1 MKDIAAVILA
11 AGRGTRMKSQTPKVL
26 HPILGKPIIGYIL
39 DAARGV
45 GAGEIV
51 VVAGFGKEALK
62 DALKGTKVVIQKEL
76 LGSGDAVNAVRP
88 LLGRFKGDI
97 LIICGDTPLLEPNT
111 LKSLIK
117 RHKASDAAA
126 TVLTANVP
134 NPTSYGRIVKDS
146 RGWVVRIV
154 EELEADLSEKCI
166 SEINSGTYC
175 FKTGDLFEALDEVR
189 PDNKKKE
196 YFLTDA
202 IAILHKKGKKVEA
215 IAAEDADTIIGINSR
230 RGLSEATR
238 ILKEKI
244 LNSLMDSGVT
254 IVDPSTTISA
264 QDVQI
269 SPDTVIYPNTV
280 IECDVVIGRY
290 WHIGPF
296 ARMRGHVELG
306 DMVEVGN
313 FVELIRTKVG
323 SRTKIKH
330 HTYLGDSVLGED
342 VNIGAGT
349 ITANFDGRKKNKTII
364 GARASIGVG
373 AIFIAPVE
381 IGAGATVGAGSVVP
395 KGRNVPRG
403 ATVVGVPAKILRY
416 KKRG

>member
-146 RGWVVRIV
+146 R
-154 EELEADLSEKCI
+154 
-166 SEINSGTYC
+166 
-175 FKTGDLFEALDEVR
+175 
-189 PDNKKKE
+189 
-196 YFLTDA
+196 
-202 IAILHKKGKKVEA
+202 
-215 IAAEDADTIIGINSR
+215 
-230 RGLSEATR
+230 
-238 ILKEKI
+238 
-244 LNSLMDSGVT
+244 
-254 IVDPSTTISA
+254 
-264 QDVQI
+264 
-269 SPDTVIYPNTV
+269 
-280 IECDVVIGRY
+280 
-290 WHIGPF
+290 
-296 ARMRGHVELG
+296 
-306 DMVEVGN
+306 
-313 FVELIRTKVG
+313 
-323 SRTKIKH
+323 
-330 HTYLGDSVLGED
+330 
-342 VNIGAGT
+342 
-349 ITANFDGRKKNKTII
+349 
-364 GARASIGVG
+364 
-373 AIFIAPVE
+373 
-381 IGAGATVGAGSVVP
+381 
-395 KGRNVPRG
+395 
-403 ATVVGVPAKILRY
+403 
-416 KKRG
+416 